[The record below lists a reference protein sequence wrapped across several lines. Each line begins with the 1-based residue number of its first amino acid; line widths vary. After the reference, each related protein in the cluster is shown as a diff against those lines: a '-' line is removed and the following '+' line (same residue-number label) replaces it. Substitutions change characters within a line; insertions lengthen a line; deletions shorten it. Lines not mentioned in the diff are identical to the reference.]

1 MNTKQFGFKTTDL
14 KQNCTL
20 ALEDLEFQDH
30 QASSFQTL
38 VYLLAVWTKLMFQNQ
53 VGEHQEK

>member
-1 MNTKQFGFKTTDL
+1 MGLVSPGARLQS
-14 KQNCTL
+14 L